1 MKYVLGPELFW
12 IVLYSLASILKQIN
26 TPPNNPLDSFIES
39 LWFWIPVVS
48 FLLFYLWKI
57 PAVEKKG
64 LLTRTW
70 ISGIIGGHLVIEKAL
85 TAYSEQGPGIGM
97 GYLAG
102 IMLLFC
108 LLIVGTIIVKLFFR
122 TQ

>member
-26 TPPNNPLDSFIES
+26 TPPGNPLDSFIES

>member
-12 IVLYSLASILKQIN
+12 IVLYSLASFLKQIN

-122 TQ
+122 